1 MSLENAEQV
10 AQPEATPAPAI
21 ETPAEVASGGS
32 GNEFLN
38 MIPEDLRE
46 HPSLSPIKDV
56 GNLARSYVN
65 SQKLIGAD
73 KLPLPANPTDEDLDR
88 IADRLGRPE
97 AASGYEIAVDGNII
111 TEQDANDF
119 AEMAHAERLT
129 PKQVSGIL
137 DYYKNRV
144 EGTVQADADKRHQS
158 QIDADNQ
165 LRAEWG
171 SNYEKNVQLATS
183 LADELS
189 DTQAITRIVLEDG
202 TNLGDHPEFIKA
214 FAKFAEFKQ
223 SVTSEDTVAE
233 KSQVNHMTKQTAQAE
248 IDSIMRGPDYTNRK
262 DPVARDR
269 AVQRVQELMSIVH
282 G

>member
-10 AQPEATPAPAI
+10 AQPEATPAPSV

-56 GNLARSYVN
+56 PNLARSYVN
-65 SQKLIGAD
+65 QSKLLGAD

-97 AASGYEIAVDGNII
+97 AATGYEIPVDGQIV
-111 TEQDANDF
+111 TEDVAKEF
-119 AEMAHAERLT
+119 SEIAHKNRLT
-129 PKQVSGIL
+129 PSAANAIL
-137 DYYKNRV
+137 EYYKGAV
-144 EGTVQADADKRHQS
+144 EKSVQADADAKHQAQVDS
-158 QIDADNQ
+158 VAA
-165 LRAEWG
+165 LKAEWG
-171 SNYEKNVQLATS
+171 SAYDQNVERAK
-183 LADELS
+183 AVAKEFS
-189 DTQAITRIVLEDG
+189 DVESITNIVLADG
-202 TNLGDHPEFIKA
+202 TNLGDHPEFIKT

-223 SVTSEDTVAE
+223 SVTSEDTVKE
-233 KSQVNHMTKQTAQAE
+233 SSQVNHMTKQTAQAE
-248 IDSIMRGPDYTNRK
+248 VDAIMRGPDYTSR
-262 DPVARDR
+262 DAIARDR
-269 AVQRVQELMSIVH
+269 AVNRVQELMEIIH

>member
-10 AQPEATPAPAI
+10 AQPEATPAPAV

-56 GNLARSYVN
+56 PNLARSYVN
-65 SQKLIGAD
+65 QSKLLGAD

-97 AASGYEIAVDGNII
+97 AATGYEIPVDGQIV
-111 TEQDANDF
+111 TEDVAKRF
-119 AEMAHAERLT
+119 SEIAHKNRLT
-129 PKQVSGIL
+129 PSAATAIL
-137 DYYKNRV
+137 EYYKGAV
-144 EGTVQADADKRHQS
+144 EKSVKADADAKHQAQVDS
-158 QIDADNQ
+158 VAA
-165 LRAEWG
+165 LKAEWG
-171 SNYEKNVQLATS
+171 SAYEQNVERAKAIAKEFSDVESITNIALA
-183 LADELS
+183 
-189 DTQAITRIVLEDG
+189 DG
-202 TNLGDHPEFIKA
+202 TNLGDHPEFIKT

-223 SVTSEDTVAE
+223 SVTSEDTVKE
-233 KSQVNHMTKQTAQAE
+233 SSQVNHMTKQTAQAE
-248 IDSIMRGPDYTNRK
+248 VDAIMRSPDYTSR
-262 DPVARDR
+262 DAVARDR
-269 AVQRVQELMSIVH
+269 AVSRVQELMEVIH

>member
-21 ETPAEVASGGS
+21 ETPAEAASGGS

-56 GNLARSYVN
+56 PNLARSYVN
-65 SQKLIGAD
+65 QSKLLGAD

-97 AASGYEIAVDGNII
+97 AATGYEIPVDGQIV
-111 TEQDANDF
+111 TEDVAKEF
-119 AEMAHAERLT
+119 SEIAHKNRLT
-129 PKQVSGIL
+129 PSAANAIL
-137 DYYKNRV
+137 EYYKGAV
-144 EGTVQADADKRHQS
+144 EKSVKADADAKHQAQVDS
-158 QIDADNQ
+158 VAA
-165 LRAEWG
+165 LKAEWG
-171 SNYEKNVQLATS
+171 SAYDQNVERAKAIAKEFSDVESITNIALA
-183 LADELS
+183 
-189 DTQAITRIVLEDG
+189 DG
-202 TNLGDHPEFIKA
+202 TNLGDHPEFIKT

-223 SVTSEDTVAE
+223 SVTSEDTVKE
-233 KSQVNHMTKQTAQAE
+233 SSQVNHMTKQTAQAE
-248 IDSIMRGPDYTNRK
+248 VDAIMRGPDYTSR
-262 DPVARDR
+262 DAIARDR
-269 AVQRVQELMSIVH
+269 AVNRVQELMEIIH

>member
-56 GNLARSYVN
+56 QNLARSYVN

-88 IADRLGRPE
+88 IATRLGRPE

-111 TEQDANDF
+111 TEDVAQDF
-119 AEMAHAERLT
+119 AEMAHKTRLT
-129 PKQVSGIL
+129 PKQVVDVL
-137 DYYKNRV
+137 DYYKDRV
-144 EGTVQADADKRHQS
+144 QGTVQADADK
-158 QIDADNQ
+158 
-165 LRAEWG
+165 
-171 SNYEKNVQLATS
+171 
-183 LADELS
+183 
-189 DTQAITRIVLEDG
+189 
-202 TNLGDHPEFIKA
+202 
-214 FAKFAEFKQ
+214 
-223 SVTSEDTVAE
+223 
-233 KSQVNHMTKQTAQAE
+233 
-248 IDSIMRGPDYTNRK
+248 
-262 DPVARDR
+262 
-269 AVQRVQELMSIVH
+269 
-282 G
+282 

>member
-32 GNEFLN
+32 GNEFLS
-38 MIPEDLRE
+38 MVPEDLKE
-46 HPSLSPIKDV
+46 HPSLTPIKDV
-56 GNLARSYVN
+56 PNLVRSYVN

-111 TEQDANDF
+111 TEEVAQDF
-119 AEMAHAERLT
+119 AEMAHKARLT
-129 PKQVSGIL
+129 PKQVVDVL
-137 DYYKNRV
+137 DYYKDRV
-144 EGTVQADADKRHQS
+144 QGTAQADADKKHQS
-158 QIDADNQ
+158 QIDASNQ
-165 LRAEWG
+165 LKAEWG
-171 SNYEKNVQLATS
+171 SNYDKHFELAMS

-189 DTQAITRIVLEDG
+189 DKQAITRIVLQDG

-233 KSQVNHMTKQTAQAE
+233 KSQVNHMTKQSAQAE
-248 IDSIMRGPDYTNRK
+248 IDAIMKSPEYTGK
-262 DPVARDR
+262 DAVARDR
-269 AVQRVQELMSIVH
+269 AVQRVAELMVIVH